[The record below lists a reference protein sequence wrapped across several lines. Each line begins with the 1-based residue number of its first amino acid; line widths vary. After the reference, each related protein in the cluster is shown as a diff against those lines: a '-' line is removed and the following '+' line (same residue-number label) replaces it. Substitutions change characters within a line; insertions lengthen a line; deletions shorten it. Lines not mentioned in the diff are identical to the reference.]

1 MKDGSVTSVVC
12 ISQVEPFAVF
22 HGTIGFRPVWGFVP
36 LHHVVLVVAMPYV
49 LFFALQTPLM
59 ALCGA
64 SSPLVAGDAVT
75 LCVAVTSI
83 TWQAWYNRTS
93 TFISRGQAWHNL
105 RSTFVLRG
113 RPGTLTKL
121 GNVVDQLYCPF
132 RTTQGVVGG
141 MLLPLRSS
149 APWVFC
155 FPSLFFT
162 RSFRVFVGAWGTLS
176 LLRFYEY
183 PIDWLRQKFV

>member
-1 MKDGSVTSVVC
+1 MSPSATPATRSAAASTKRAAQCLKCHACHAKRWMCVCQRLVYERKCVKDGSVTSVVC

-22 HGTIGFRPVWGFVP
+22 HGTKGFGPVWGFVP
-36 LHHVVLVVAMPYV
+36 LHHVVLVVAMPHV

-113 RPGTLTKL
+113 RPGTLSTVARL
-121 GNVVDQLYCPF
+121 IAVRRL
-132 RTTQGVVGG
+132 
-141 MLLPLRSS
+141 
-149 APWVFC
+149 
-155 FPSLFFT
+155 
-162 RSFRVFVGAWGTLS
+162 
-176 LLRFYEY
+176 
-183 PIDWLRQKFV
+183 

>member
-22 HGTIGFRPVWGFVP
+22 HGTKGFRPVWGFVP

-49 LFFALQTPLM
+49 LFFALQRPLM

-113 RPGTLTKL
+113 RPGTLSTVARL
-121 GNVVDQLYCPF
+121 IAVSRL
-132 RTTQGVVGG
+132 
-141 MLLPLRSS
+141 
-149 APWVFC
+149 
-155 FPSLFFT
+155 
-162 RSFRVFVGAWGTLS
+162 
-176 LLRFYEY
+176 
-183 PIDWLRQKFV
+183 